1 MNFKID
7 EIDDFDEEETAPP
20 HDDDQSENEEYVPFG
35 FDEKDESEDANRTA
49 DAAEEPQED
58 DDDGEE
64 DDDDDDIDETA
75 EDLSTLMLKQR
86 ISVPRFNQNEEDN
99 FAYAEAVMAYYEEK
113 NYEVAIEKFDAA
125 IKKEKR
131 GKRVKQLVDNEIVAK
146 SLYWQ
151 AESYVKTQDI
161 PKAIKTFE
169 YLAKTCKEHYLTL
182 SAQRRAD
189 ILKAKQS

>member
-1 MNFKID
+1 MNFKLD
-7 EIDDFDEEETAPP
+7 EIHEIDEEETTPP
-20 HDDDQSENEEYVPFG
+20 NEDDQSENEEYVPYG
-35 FDEKDESEDANRTA
+35 FDDNDESEDANRTA
-49 DAAEEPQED
+49 DASEEPKDDDDEDED
-58 DDDGEE
+58 DDDGEH
-64 DDDDDDIDETA
+64 ETV
-75 EDLSTLMLKQR
+75 EDLSTLILRQR

-113 NYEVAIEKFDAA
+113 NYEVAIEKFDQA

-131 GKRVKQLVDNEIVAK
+131 GKRVIQLVDNEIVAK

-161 PKAIKTFE
+161 AKAIKTFE

-189 ILKAKQS
+189 ILKEKQS

>member
-1 MNFKID
+1 MNFKLD
-7 EIDDFDEEETAPP
+7 EIDVIDEEETTPP
-20 HDDDQSENEEYVPFG
+20 NEDDQSENEEYVPHG

-49 DAAEEPQED
+49 DASEEPKD
-58 DDDGEE
+58 DDDEE
-64 DDDDDDIDETA
+64 NDDDIHETI
-75 EDLSTLMLKQR
+75 EDLSTLILKQR

>member
-1 MNFKID
+1 MNFKLD
-7 EIDDFDEEETAPP
+7 EIHEIDEEETTPP
-20 HDDDQSENEEYVPFG
+20 NEDDQSENEAHVPYG
-35 FDEKDESEDANRTA
+35 FDDNDESEDANRTA
-49 DAAEEPQED
+49 DASEEPKD
-58 DDDGEE
+58 DDDE
-64 DDDDDDIDETA
+64 DGDDDDIHEIP
-75 EDLSTLMLKQR
+75 EDLSTLILKQR
-86 ISVPRFNQNEEDN
+86 ISVPHFNQNEEDN

-113 NYEVAIEKFDAA
+113 NYEVAIEKFDQA

-131 GKRVKQLVDNEIVAK
+131 GKRVIQLVDNEIVAK

-161 PKAIKTFE
+161 AKAIKTFE
-169 YLAKTCKEHYLTL
+169 YLVKTCKEHYLTL

>member
-1 MNFKID
+1 MNFKLD
-7 EIDDFDEEETAPP
+7 EIDVIDEEETTPP
-20 HDDDQSENEEYVPFG
+20 NEDDQIENEEYVPHG

-49 DAAEEPQED
+49 DASEEPKD
-58 DDDGEE
+58 DDDEE
-64 DDDDDDIDETA
+64 NDDDIHETI
-75 EDLSTLMLKQR
+75 EDLSTLILKQR

>member
-1 MNFKID
+1 MNFKLD
-7 EIDDFDEEETAPP
+7 EIDVIDEEETTPP
-20 HDDDQSENEEYVPFG
+20 NEDDQIENEEYVPHG

-49 DAAEEPQED
+49 DASEEPKD
-58 DDDGEE
+58 DDDEE
-64 DDDDDDIDETA
+64 NDDDIHETI
-75 EDLSTLMLKQR
+75 EDLSTLILKQR

-131 GKRVKQLVDNEIVAK
+131 GKRVKQLVNNEIVAK

>member
-1 MNFKID
+1 MNFKLD
-7 EIDDFDEEETAPP
+7 EIDVIDEEETTPP
-20 HDDDQSENEEYVPFG
+20 NEDDQSENEEYVPYG

-49 DAAEEPQED
+49 DASEEPKD
-58 DDDGEE
+58 DDDEE
-64 DDDDDDIDETA
+64 NDDDIHETT

-131 GKRVKQLVDNEIVAK
+131 GKRVKQLVNNEIVAK

>member
-1 MNFKID
+1 MNFKLD
-7 EIDDFDEEETAPP
+7 EIDVIDEEETTPP
-20 HDDDQSENEEYVPFG
+20 NEDDQIENEEYVPYG

-49 DAAEEPQED
+49 DASEEPKDNDDEDND
-58 DDDGEE
+58 DDVY
-64 DDDDDDIDETA
+64 ETT

-131 GKRVKQLVDNEIVAK
+131 GKRVKQLADNEIVAK

-169 YLAKTCKEHYLTL
+169 YLTKTCKEHYLTL

>member
-1 MNFKID
+1 MNFKLD
-7 EIDDFDEEETAPP
+7 EIDVIDEEETTPP
-20 HDDDQSENEEYVPFG
+20 NEDDQIENEEYVPHG

-49 DAAEEPQED
+49 DASEEPKD
-58 DDDGEE
+58 DDDEE
-64 DDDDDDIDETA
+64 NDNDIHETI
-75 EDLSTLMLKQR
+75 EDLSTLILKQR

-151 AESYVKTQDI
+151 AEAYVKTQDI